1 VLLEDLLLM
10 AREAS
15 RRAYAPYSGIRV
27 GAAVLTEKGAFPG
40 ANVENASYGLTVCA
54 ERVAVFKAIYAG
66 AREIRAVAVYSDDV
80 FPLPCGACLQVISE
94 FGSPETTILVAGRG
108 LSRTFTLRELLPHPF
123 PGEGPDQEAQEEQ
136 GDGVDGGREEEG

>member
-1 VLLEDLLLM
+1 MLLEDLLLM

-54 ERVAVFKAIYAG
+54 ERVAVFKAVYAG
-66 AREIRAVAVYSDDV
+66 AREIKAVAVYSDDV
-80 FPLPCGACLQVISE
+80 FPLLCGACLQVISE
-94 FGSPETTILVAGRG
+94 FAGPDTTILVAGRG
-108 LSRTFTLRELLPHPF
+108 LSREFTLSELLPHPF
-123 PGEGPDQEAQEEQ
+123 GEEGLHEGGDQGK
-136 GDGVDGGREEEG
+136 GDGVDGGGDEEG